1 MTHLLRAITPQIY
14 IQRTKDEFGKLRTDT
29 ANKENFEFL
38 LKNMGLDIDTAH
50 RMFASKVINT
60 GSIPF
65 LT

>member
-1 MTHLLRAITPQIY
+1 MTRILRPITPQIY

-50 RMFASKVINT
+50 RMFASKVINI

>member
-1 MTHLLRAITPQIY
+1 MSSVVQLRMDT
-14 IQRTKDEFGKLRTDT
+14 TD
-29 ANKENFEFL
+29 KENFEFL

-50 RMFASKVINT
+50 RMFASKVINI

>member
-1 MTHLLRAITPQIY
+1 MSSVVQLRM
-14 IQRTKDEFGKLRTDT
+14 DT

-65 LT
+65 LK